1 MTIQS
6 LGVGSGLDLESLVGQ
21 LIDAERKPKQARL
34 DAKDESFDAEISSLG
49 KLKSKMKDFLD
60 SVDELRTDT
69 ALKGREPTI
78 TNPSDNVEPFTAEA
92 ANSAVEGSYK
102 ISVSQLA
109 SGSRIETA
117 KAADGGFASTS
128 SSVLSAGSGSLTFK
142 IPSTSDS
149 FSINVTAGMTL
160 QQMSTAINSSAN
172 NFGVTSSIIDTGTAS
187 GGAKLVFSST
197 TTGSGNDLVISNDND
212 LPELNRV
219 STVNSSGTNTVTTL
233 GDPAFLSPVVS
244 AQNAKAN
251 IDGIDVES
259 STNEFENTIE
269 NVSFEVSE
277 VSELEGDAVTRKK
290 STLKIGFDTEGIDK
304 KIRDFVDNFN
314 SLNKEMTNLTKYGLS
329 DLEDDGA
336 LAGDFMIRGIQQG
349 LSTIVGSA
357 VSNSGLGT
365 IFQLGIEFNEDG
377 DLEIG
382 SNDKYGFGSGEDR
395 LKAALKDNFDE
406 IAKLFTDENQ
416 GIGQRLYDYVEQYTS
431 YSGLLTNRERS
442 VKDQKDLL
450 ADERE
455 QFELR
460 MSGYEQ
466 ILRDKYLGLDQTV
479 AKLNQTGSALI
490 AMLGN

>member
-160 QQMSTAINSSAN
+160 QQMSTAINSSA
-172 NFGVTSSIIDTGTAS
+172 
-187 GGAKLVFSST
+187 
-197 TTGSGNDLVISNDND
+197 NDND

-395 LKAALKDNFDE
+395 LKAALKDNFDD

>member
-1 MTIQS
+1 MSIQS
-6 LGVGSGLDLESLVGQ
+6 LGVGSGLDLEALVTQ
-21 LIDAERKPKQARL
+21 LLDAERKPKQDRL
-34 DAKDESFDAEISSLG
+34 DAKDESFDAEISSIG

-78 TNPSDNVEPFTAEA
+78 KNPSENVEPFTAEA
-92 ANSAVEGSYK
+92 SNSAVEGSYK
-102 ISVSQLA
+102 IAVTQLA

-117 KAADGGFASTS
+117 KAIDGGFSSTTS
-128 SSVLSAGSGSLTFK
+128 PVLSAGSGSLTFK
-142 IPSTSDS
+142 IPSTTNS
-149 FSINVTAGMTL
+149 FSVNVTAGMTL
-160 QQMSTAINSSAN
+160 QQLSSAINSSEN
-172 NFGVTSSIIDTGTAS
+172 NFGVTSSIIDTGS
-187 GGAKLVFSST
+187 VNGGAKLVFSSSI
-197 TTGSGNDLVISNDND
+197 TGDGNDLVIVNDND
-212 LPELNRV
+212 LADLNRV
-219 STVNSSGTNTVTTL
+219 STTDSAEGLSY
-233 GDPAFLSPVVS
+233 LSPAVS
-244 AQNAKAN
+244 AQNAKAT

-259 STNEFENTIE
+259 ESNEFKNTIA
-269 NVSFEVSE
+269 NVSFEVSD
-277 VSELEGDAVTRKK
+277 VSELEGDGVTFKK

-314 SLNKEMTNLTKYGLS
+314 ALNKEMTTLTKYGLS

-365 IFQLGIEFNEDG
+365 LFQLGIEFNEDG
-377 DLEIG
+377 ELEIG

-395 LKAALKDNFDE
+395 LKDALEDNFDE
-406 IAKLFTDENQ
+406 ISKLFTDEDL
-416 GIGQRLYDYVEQYTS
+416 GIGKRLYEYVKEYTS
-431 YSGLLTNRERS
+431 YSGLLTSRERS
-442 VKDQKDLL
+442 VKDQKDSL

-460 MSGYEQ
+460 MSSYEQ

>member
-1 MTIQS
+1 MSIQS

-21 LIDAERKPKQARL
+21 LIDAERKPKQERL
-34 DAKDESFDAEISSLG
+34 DKKDESFDAEISSLG
-49 KLKSKMKDFLD
+49 KLKAKMKDFLD
-60 SVDELRTDT
+60 SVDELRTDN

-78 TNPSDNVEPFTAEA
+78 SNPSDNVEPFTAEA

-128 SSVLSAGSGSLTFK
+128 SSVLSAGAGSLTFK
-142 IPSTSDS
+142 IPSTSNS

-160 QQMSTAINSSAN
+160 QQMSSAINSSSN

-187 GGAKLVFSST
+187 GGAKLVFSSSI
-197 TTGSGNDLVISNDND
+197 TGEGKDLVIVNDND
-212 LPELNRV
+212 LAELNRV
-219 STVNSSGTNTVTTL
+219 STTNSAESSTYLT
-233 GDPAFLSPVVS
+233 PVVS

-259 STNEFENTIE
+259 STNEFKNTIA
-269 NVSFEVSE
+269 NVSFEVSD

-314 SLNKEMTNLTKYGLS
+314 ALNKEMTTLTKYGLS

-349 LSTIVGSA
+349 LSSIVGSA
-357 VSNSGLGT
+357 VANSGLGT
-365 IFQLGIEFNEDG
+365 LFQLGIEFNEDG

-382 SNDKYGFGSGEDR
+382 ANDKYGFGSGEDR
-395 LKAALKDNFDE
+395 LKAALEDNFDE

-416 GIGQRLYDYVEQYTS
+416 GIGKRLYDYVEQYTS

-460 MSGYEQ
+460 MSGFEQ

>member
-1 MTIQS
+1 MSIQS
-6 LGVGSGLDLESLVGQ
+6 LGVGSGLDLEALVTQ
-21 LIDAERKPKQARL
+21 LLDAERKPKQDRL
-34 DAKDESFDAEISSLG
+34 DAKDETLDAEISSLG

-78 TNPSDNVEPFTAEA
+78 TNPSENVEPFTAEA
-92 ANSAVEGSYK
+92 SNSAVEGSYK
-102 ISVSQLA
+102 IAVSQLA

-117 KAADGGFASTS
+117 KAADGGFSGTS
-128 SSVLSAGSGSLTFK
+128 SSVLTSGSGSLTFK
-142 IPSTSDS
+142 VPSTSDS

-160 QQMSTAINSSAN
+160 QQLSSAINQNSA

-187 GGAKLVFSST
+187 GGAKLVFSSS
-197 TTGSGNDLVISNDND
+197 TTGEGNDLVIVNDND
-212 LPELNRV
+212 LAELNRV
-219 STVNSSGTNTVTTL
+219 STTNSAESL
-233 GDPAFLSPVVS
+233 SYLSPVVS

-259 STNEFENTIE
+259 TTNEFKNTIA

-314 SLNKEMTNLTKYGLS
+314 ALNKEMTALTKYGLS

-349 LSTIVGSA
+349 LASIIGSS
-357 VSNSGLGT
+357 VSSSSLGT

-382 SNDKYGFGSGEDR
+382 ATDKYGFGSGEDR
-395 LKAALKDNFDE
+395 LKDALENNFDE
-406 IAKLFTDENQ
+406 ISKLFTDEDS
-416 GIGQRLYDYVEQYTS
+416 GIGARLYDYVKEYTS
-431 YSGLLTNRERS
+431 YSGLLTSRERS

-460 MSGYEQ
+460 MSSYEQ

-479 AKLNQTGSALI
+479 AKLNQTGSALV
-490 AMLGN
+490 AMLNG

>member
-1 MTIQS
+1 MSIQS
-6 LGVGSGLDLESLVGQ
+6 LGVGSGLDLEALVTQ
-21 LIDAERKPKQARL
+21 LLDAERKPKQDRL
-34 DAKDESFDAEISSLG
+34 DAKDETLDAEISSLG

-92 ANSAVEGSYK
+92 SNSAVEGSYK
-102 ISVSQLA
+102 IAVSQLA

-117 KAADGGFASTS
+117 KAVDGGFSGTS
-128 SSVLSAGSGSLTFK
+128 SPVLTSGAGSLTFK
-142 IPSTSDS
+142 VPSTSDS

-160 QQMSTAINSSAN
+160 QQLSSAINQNSA

-187 GGAKLVFSST
+187 GGAKLVFSSS
-197 TTGSGNDLVISNDND
+197 TTGEGNDLVIVNDND
-212 LPELNRV
+212 LAELNRV
-219 STVNSSGTNTVTTL
+219 STTNSAESL
-233 GDPAFLSPVVS
+233 SYLSPVVS

-259 STNEFENTIE
+259 TTNEFKNTIA

-314 SLNKEMTNLTKYGLS
+314 ALNKEMTSLTKYGLS

-349 LSTIVGSA
+349 LASIIGSS
-357 VSNSGLGT
+357 VSSSSLGT

-382 SNDKYGFGSGEDR
+382 ANDKYGFGSGEDR
-395 LKAALKDNFDE
+395 LKDALENNFDE
-406 IAKLFTDENQ
+406 ISKLFTDEDS
-416 GIGQRLYDYVEQYTS
+416 GIGARLYDYVKEYTS
-431 YSGLLTNRERS
+431 YSGLLTSRERS

-460 MSGYEQ
+460 MSSYEQ

-479 AKLNQTGSALI
+479 AKLNQTGSALV
-490 AMLGN
+490 AMLNG

>member
-1 MTIQS
+1 MSIQS
-6 LGVGSGLDLESLVGQ
+6 LGVGSGLDLEALVTQ
-21 LIDAERKPKQARL
+21 LLDAERKPKQDRL
-34 DAKDESFDAEISSLG
+34 DAKDETLDAEISSLG

-92 ANSAVEGSYK
+92 SNSAVEGSYK
-102 ISVSQLA
+102 IAVSQLA

-117 KAADGGFASTS
+117 RAVDGGFSGTS
-128 SSVLSAGSGSLTFK
+128 SPVLTSGSGSLTFK
-142 IPSTSDS
+142 VPSTSDS

-160 QQMSTAINSSAN
+160 QQLSSAINQNSA

-187 GGAKLVFSST
+187 GGAKLVFSSS
-197 TTGSGNDLVISNDND
+197 TTGEGNDLVIVNDND
-212 LPELNRV
+212 LAELNRV
-219 STVNSSGTNTVTTL
+219 STTNSAESL
-233 GDPAFLSPVVS
+233 SYLSPVVS

-259 STNEFENTIE
+259 TTNEFKNTIA

-314 SLNKEMTNLTKYGLS
+314 ALNKEMTALTKYGLS

-349 LSTIVGSA
+349 LASIIGSS
-357 VSNSGLGT
+357 VSSSSLGT

-382 SNDKYGFGSGEDR
+382 ANDKYGFGSGEDR
-395 LKAALKDNFDE
+395 LKDALENNFDE
-406 IAKLFTDENQ
+406 ISKLFTDEDS
-416 GIGQRLYDYVEQYTS
+416 GIGARLYDYVKEYTS
-431 YSGLLTNRERS
+431 YSGLLTSRERS

-460 MSGYEQ
+460 MSSYEQ

-479 AKLNQTGSALI
+479 AKLNQTGSALV
-490 AMLGN
+490 AMLNG

>member
-1 MTIQS
+1 MSIQS
-6 LGVGSGLDLESLVGQ
+6 LGVGSGLDLEALVTQ
-21 LIDAERKPKQARL
+21 LLDAERKPKQDRL
-34 DAKDESFDAEISSLG
+34 DAKDETLDAEISSLG

-78 TNPSDNVEPFTAEA
+78 TNPSENVEPFTAEA
-92 ANSAVEGSYK
+92 SNSAVEGSYK
-102 ISVSQLA
+102 IAVSQLA

-117 KAADGGFASTS
+117 KAVDGGFSGTS
-128 SSVLSAGSGSLTFK
+128 SPVLTSGSGSLTFK
-142 IPSTSDS
+142 VPSTSDS

-160 QQMSTAINSSAN
+160 QQLSSAINQNSA

-187 GGAKLVFSST
+187 GGAKLVFSSS
-197 TTGSGNDLVISNDND
+197 TTGEGNDLVIVNDND
-212 LPELNRV
+212 LAELNRV
-219 STVNSSGTNTVTTL
+219 STTNSAESL
-233 GDPAFLSPVVS
+233 SYLSPVVS

-259 STNEFENTIE
+259 TTNEFKNTIA

-314 SLNKEMTNLTKYGLS
+314 ALNKEMTALTKYGLS

-349 LSTIVGSA
+349 LASIIGSS
-357 VSNSGLGT
+357 VSSSSLGT

-382 SNDKYGFGSGEDR
+382 ATDKYGFGSGEDR
-395 LKAALKDNFDE
+395 LKDALENNFDE
-406 IAKLFTDENQ
+406 ISKLFTDEDS
-416 GIGQRLYDYVEQYTS
+416 GIGARLYDYVKEYTS
-431 YSGLLTNRERS
+431 YSGLLTSRERS

-460 MSGYEQ
+460 MSSYEQ

-479 AKLNQTGSALI
+479 AKLNQTGSALV
-490 AMLGN
+490 AMLNG

>member
-1 MTIQS
+1 MSIQS
-6 LGVGSGLDLESLVGQ
+6 LGVGSGLDLEALVTQ
-21 LIDAERKPKQARL
+21 LLDAERKPKQDRL
-34 DAKDESFDAEISSLG
+34 DAKDETLDAEISSLG

-92 ANSAVEGSYK
+92 SNSAVEGSYK
-102 ISVSQLA
+102 IAVSQLA

-117 KAADGGFASTS
+117 KAVDGGFSGTS
-128 SSVLSAGSGSLTFK
+128 SPVLTSGSGSLTFK
-142 IPSTSDS
+142 VPSTSDS

-160 QQMSTAINSSAN
+160 QQLSSAINQNSA

-187 GGAKLVFSST
+187 GGAKLVFSSS
-197 TTGSGNDLVISNDND
+197 TTGEGNDLVIVNDND
-212 LPELNRV
+212 LAELNRV
-219 STVNSSGTNTVTTL
+219 STTNSAESL
-233 GDPAFLSPVVS
+233 SYLSPVVS

-259 STNEFENTIE
+259 TTNEFKNTIA

-314 SLNKEMTNLTKYGLS
+314 ALNKEMTALTKYGLS

-349 LSTIVGSA
+349 LASIIGSS
-357 VSNSGLGT
+357 VSSSSLGT

-382 SNDKYGFGSGEDR
+382 ANDKYGFGSGEDR
-395 LKAALKDNFDE
+395 LKDALENNFDE
-406 IAKLFTDENQ
+406 ISKLFTDEDS
-416 GIGQRLYDYVEQYTS
+416 GIGARLYDYVKEYTS
-431 YSGLLTNRERS
+431 YSGLLTSRERS

-460 MSGYEQ
+460 MSSYEQ

-479 AKLNQTGSALI
+479 AKLNQTGSALV
-490 AMLGN
+490 AMLNG